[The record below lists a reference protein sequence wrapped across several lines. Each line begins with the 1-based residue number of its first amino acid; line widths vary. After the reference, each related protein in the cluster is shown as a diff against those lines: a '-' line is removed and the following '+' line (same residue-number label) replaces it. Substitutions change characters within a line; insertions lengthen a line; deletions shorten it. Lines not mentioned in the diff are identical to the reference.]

1 MVKQNIKKVG
11 IYVRLSKEDDRAGES
26 VSIENQKLMLTNF
39 ARDNSWIL
47 YEIYCDDGLSG
58 TNQNRPGL
66 QKMLEDIRQKHI
78 NTVLIKDLSRL
89 GRNYLEV
96 GNLAEVFFPEHGV
109 ELISLSEKVDEMM
122 VFRNWFNEQHS
133 RETSK
138 KVRAVKKI
146 CAQNG
151 KYTGAFAPYGYRKAD
166 GNKHLLIPDEPAA
179 EIVRKI
185 FEMRSR
191 GLGHK
196 AIAIELNEA
205 GILPP
210 RDYYYSQ
217 KSVKNPFK
225 TCNAW
230 TCVAI
235 RGILDN
241 EAYIGNM
248 VQGKYGSAS
257 YKSHKLI
264 TKPEEEWIRVEG
276 THKPL
281 INMDLWNTARNIADK
296 RFHPHKR
303 KDGSVS
309 IFCGVLYCAD
319 CGFKMRSSTL
329 KSTRKNGKKYVYNR
343 FLCGTYSR
351 SGRAICTP
359 HTIGED
365 VLHELVANQIR
376 EHAKMV
382 VLNEAR
388 MIEQIIKTQNKQ
400 AISGRALCANELQ
413 SRNDR
418 LSTLDKLI
426 EKLYED
432 RLAGI
437 VPETTFKDFVQK
449 YERERLDCKKAISKL
464 EIKLEKFGENENE
477 ASKWAKEIRRFAR
490 LEALDLQTV
499 LTLVER
505 IEIGDVIKSENI
517 EKRDVKLIYKYVGK
531 CI

>member
-1 MVKQNIKKVG
+1 
-11 IYVRLSKEDDRAGES
+11 
-26 VSIENQKLMLTNF
+26 
-39 ARDNSWIL
+39 
-47 YEIYCDDGLSG
+47 
-58 TNQNRPGL
+58 
-66 QKMLEDIRQKHI
+66 
-78 NTVLIKDLSRL
+78 VLVKDLSRL

-133 RETSK
+133 RETSR

-166 GNKHLLIPDEPAA
+166 DNKHLLIPDEPAA
-179 EIVRKI
+179 ETVRRI
-185 FEMRSR
+185 FDMRSR

-196 AIAIELNEA
+196 AIAIELNNS

-210 RDYYYSQ
+210 RDYYYSK
-217 KSVKNPFK
+217 KSMKNPFK
-225 TCNAW
+225 TCKAW
-230 TCVAI
+230 TCVAV

-248 VQGKYGSAS
+248 VQGKFGSAS

-264 TKPEEEWIRVEG
+264 TKPAEEWIRVKN
-276 THKPL
+276 THEPL
-281 INMDLWNTARNIADK
+281 ISMDLWETARDIAEK

-329 KSTRKNGKKYVYNR
+329 KSTRKNGNEYVYNR

-351 SGRAICTP
+351 SGRSTCTP
-359 HTIGED
+359 HTIGEND
-365 VLHELVANQIR
+365 LHELVVSQIR
-376 EHAKMV
+376 EHAKAV
-382 VLNEAR
+382 VLDEKR
-388 MIEQIIKTQNKQ
+388 IIEQIMKMQNQ
-400 AISGRALCANELQ
+400 YAVSGRAACANELL
-413 SRNDR
+413 SRNQR
-418 LSTLDKLI
+418 LATLDKLI

-437 VPETTFKDFVQK
+437 VPETTFRDFVQK
-449 YERERLDCKKAISKL
+449 YEHERLDCKKAISKL
-464 EIKLEKFGENENE
+464 EIKLTKFGENENE
-477 ASKWAKEIRRFAR
+477 ASHWTKLIKHYSK
-490 LEALDLQTV
+490 LEKLNTQT
-499 LTLVER
+499 LFSLIEK
-505 IEIGDVIKSENI
+505 IEIGENKSIKI
-517 EKRDVKLIYKYVGK
+517 VYKYAFQN
-531 CI
+531 

>member
-1 MVKQNIKKVG
+1 MVKQNTKKVG
-11 IYVRLSKEDDRAGES
+11 VYVRLSKEDDRAGES
-26 VSIENQKLMLTNF
+26 VSIENQKLMLTKYVQENGY
-39 ARDNSWIL
+39 IL

-133 RETSK
+133 RETSR

-146 CAQNG
+146 NAQNG

-166 GNKHLLIPDEPAA
+166 DNKHLLVPDEPAA

-185 FEMRSR
+185 FGLRSR
-191 GLGHK
+191 GVGHK

-205 GILPP
+205 GTLPP
-210 RDYYYSQ
+210 RDYYYNK
-217 KSVKNPFK
+217 KSEKNPFK
-225 TCNAW
+225 TCKAW
-230 TCVAI
+230 TCTAV
-235 RGILDN
+235 RGILGN
-241 EAYIGNM
+241 EVYIGNM
-248 VQGKYGSAS
+248 VQGKFGSAS

-264 TKPEEEWIRVEG
+264 TKPAEEWIRVNS
-276 THKPL
+276 THEPL
-281 INMDLWNTARNIADK
+281 ISMDLWETARDIAEK
-296 RFHPHKR
+296 RYHPHKR

-329 KSTRKNGKKYVYNR
+329 KSTRKSGREYAYNR

-351 SGRAICTP
+351 SGRSTCTP

-365 VLHELVANQIR
+365 ELHELVASQIR
-376 EHAKMV
+376 EHAKV
-382 VLNEAR
+382 VDLDEKR
-388 MIEQIIKTQNKQ
+388 IIEQIMTMQNQQ
-400 AISGRALCANELQ
+400 AISGRAVCVNELQ

-418 LSTLDKLI
+418 LAALDKFI

-449 YERERLDCKKAISKL
+449 YEHERLGCKKAISNL
-464 EIKLEKFGENENE
+464 EIKLKNFGENENE
-477 ASKWAKEIRRFAR
+477 ASKWAKLIKHHSK
-490 LEALDLQTV
+490 LEKLNTQT
-499 LTLVER
+499 LFSLIER
-505 IEIGDVIKSENI
+505 IEIGDNKSIKI
-517 EKRDVKLIYKYVGK
+517 VYKYAFQN
-531 CI
+531 